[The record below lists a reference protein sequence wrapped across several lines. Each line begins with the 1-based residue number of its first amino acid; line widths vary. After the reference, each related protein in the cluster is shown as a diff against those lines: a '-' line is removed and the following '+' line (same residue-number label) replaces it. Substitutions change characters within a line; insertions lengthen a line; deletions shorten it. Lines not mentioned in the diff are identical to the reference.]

1 MSAKSALLLSLF
13 SLGLVSAC
21 FSPTPPPNSMPTPQ
35 DSLAT
40 SSPFPGELLE
50 AELLKAGIES
60 KAETESPSFRSLSPD
75 QRWAFVQR
83 YRSREVRFKGKKSYA
98 SQYLPSQYQV
108 LDLANK
114 RLIPWPEAEVNLYSS
129 VPLWLQDGRVVYAS
143 EAKPSQL
150 IAWNPDTNTKTPL
163 YRPAAKNE
171 YFSPVQQIGDTLY
184 AKAQGY
190 PQNQR
195 ILKINLKTQAV
206 EEIPMPY
213 QNFYENMTFQVS
225 ADESSYL
232 FYLSKGIQNREK
244 YPFHVAT
251 TSAPI
256 FDPIQMDAK
265 TQKTEP
271 LWTELDSQYP
281 EIQFS
286 QAGDLFLSRNSNTV
300 KVVDLKTR
308 AMILSAPGQEG
319 LWLDADRVLVLEN
332 GYNTPSQ
339 IRLHS
344 LSQRKILSSLKL
356 PQNVSSWRLQ
366 GNTLYLISYSD
377 QGLQLTSVN
386 LDGDNLSQ
394 NPQLLRSL
402 PKEGNLEF
410 ISPKGKGPNLL
421 LSENNGKGP
430 GAQNRIL
437 SLKSNSLTDIYSEL
451 AWRASEF
458 AYPSQDQGWGYTTY
472 GD

>member
-1 MSAKSALLLSLF
+1 MSAKSALLLSVL

-21 FSPTPPPNSMPTPQ
+21 FSPIPNSLPTPQ
-35 DSLAT
+35 ESFAT
-40 SSPFPGELLE
+40 SSPYPGHLLE

-60 KAETESPSFRSLSPD
+60 KAETESLSIRSLSPD

-114 RLIPWPEAEVNLYSS
+114 RMIPWPEAEVNLYSS

-143 EAKPSQL
+143 ETKPSQL
-150 IAWNPDTNTKTPL
+150 MIWDPNTNQKTPL
-163 YRPAAKNE
+163 YRPAAENE

-195 ILKINLKTQAV
+195 VLKINLKTQAV

-251 TSAPI
+251 TSPPI

-271 LWTELDSQYP
+271 LWTELDAYNP
-281 EIQFS
+281 DIQFS
-286 QAGDLFLSRNSNTV
+286 QAGDLFLSRSSNTV

-308 AMILSAPGQEG
+308 AVILSAPGQEG
-319 LWLDADRVLVLEN
+319 YWLDSDRVLVLDKSGEQA
-332 GYNTPSQ
+332 TIS
-339 IRLHS
+339 LHS
-344 LSQRKILSSLKL
+344 LSQRQILSSFKL
-356 PQNVSSWRLQ
+356 SHSVSEWRLHGSRIFLISNTNQSSQLTALNIQ
-366 GNTLYLISYSD
+366 GN
-377 QGLQLTSVN
+377 
-386 LDGDNLSQ
+386 NLSE
-394 NPQLLRSL
+394 NTQLMLSP
-402 PKEGNLEF
+402 PKESRLEF
-410 ISPKGKGPNLL
+410 ISP
-421 LSENNGKGP
+421 NGKGP
-430 GAQNRIL
+430 ILFLSQNSSKGPESKNRIL
-437 SLKSNSLTDIYSEL
+437 GLNDSGLMELYSEV
-451 AWRASEF
+451 AWRAREF

>member
-21 FSPTPPPNSMPTPQ
+21 LTPLPAPNNPNQPLRPISGI
-35 DSLAT
+35 AT
-40 SSPFPGELLE
+40 PFPGQLLE

-60 KAETESPSFRSLSPD
+60 KAETENPSFRSLSPD

-98 SQYLPSQYQV
+98 SQYLPNQYQV

-143 EAKPSQL
+143 ETKPSQL
-150 IAWNPDTNTKTPL
+150 MIWDPNTNQKTPL
-163 YRPAAKNE
+163 YRPAAENE

-195 ILKINLKTQAV
+195 VLKINLKTQAV

-232 FYLSKGIQNREK
+232 FYLSKGIQNRDK

-251 TSAPI
+251 TSMPI

-265 TQKTEP
+265 TKKTEP
-271 LWTELDSQYP
+271 LWTELDSQNP
-281 EIQFS
+281 DIQFS
-286 QAGDLFLSRNSNTV
+286 QAGDLFLSRSSNTV

-308 AMILSAPGQEG
+308 AVILSVPGQEAY
-319 LWLDADRVLVLEN
+319 WLDADRVLVLEKS
-332 GYNTPSQ
+332 GDQATIS
-339 IRLHS
+339 LHS
-344 LSQRKILSSLKL
+344 LSQRQILSSLKL
-356 PQNVSSWRLQ
+356 AKSVSAWRLQ
-366 GNTLYLISYSD
+366 GNQIYLISYLN
-377 QGLQLTSVN
+377 QRYQLVT
-386 LDGDNLSQ
+386 LKIEGDKLSENSQ
-394 NPQLLRSL
+394 ILRS
-402 PKEGNLEF
+402 PPQEGRLEF
-410 ISPKGKGPNLL
+410 ISANGKGPNLL
-421 LSENNGKGP
+421 LSENTGKGP
-430 GAQNRIL
+430 EAQNRIL
-437 SLKSNSLTDIYSEL
+437 ALNSSGLTELYSEV
-451 AWRASEF
+451 AWRASTFE
-458 AYPSQDQGWGYTTY
+458 YPSQDHGWGLTTF
-472 GD
+472 G